1 MRKLLII
8 LTRKYPYAFGEP
20 FLESEINKHN
30 PYYDKI
36 MVLAQDV
43 SKREVMTRAL
53 PEKTEAYI
61 TATGS
66 RKSMRLKDLFASFS
80 HLLKPDSCE
89 SEEYAARKL
98 DIVQRCF
105 LCNFESR
112 CVRLEK
118 EAVEILK
125 QQNFSDYDQIV
136 IYSYWFF
143 ANATVAVRLKE
154 YIKKE
159 MNYSGQIT
167 VISRAHRYDIYEDA
181 NKINYLPF
189 RKYLLNKVDYVFPC
203 SDNGTMYLKT
213 KYQDIESVIETAY
226 LGTRDYGL
234 SPEHGNAEFH
244 IVSCSRVVKVKG
256 LERLIDDLALVE
268 RGDKRV
274 LWTHIG
280 GGVEGKTKYFDSIR
294 EYAKEKLKNIDFEF
308 LGGMQN
314 QQVYDYYKS
323 NKVDV
328 FVNVSYS
335 EGLPVSLMEASS
347 FGIPVIATDVGGSA
361 EIIDKEQKNGFLLD
375 KDFEIGALQKKIE
388 LLLNESEEMY
398 CKRRI
403 AARELWEKKY
413 NAEKNYTDFAKKIYE
428 ISNYN

>member
-1 MRKLLII
+1 MKLLIDQ
-8 LTRKYPYAFGEP
+8 
-20 FLESEINKHN
+20 S
-30 PYYDKI
+30 
-36 MVLAQDV
+36 
-43 SKREVMTRAL
+43 
-53 PEKTEAYI
+53 PE
-61 TATGS
+61 
-66 RKSMRLKDLFASFS
+66 
-80 HLLKPDSCE
+80 
-89 SEEYAARKL
+89 
-98 DIVQRCF
+98 
-105 LCNFESR
+105 N
-112 CVRLEK
+112 

-125 QQNFSDYDQIV
+125 QQDFSGYDHIV

-167 VISRAHRYDIYEDA
+167 VISRAHRYDIYENA

-234 SPEHGNAEFH
+234 SPEHSNAEFH

-294 EYAKEKLKNIDFEF
+294 EYAKAKLKNIDFEF

-375 KDFEIGALQKKIE
+375 KDFEIGALRKKIE
-388 LLLNESEEMY
+388 LLLNESEETY

-403 AARELWEKKY
+403 TARKLWEKKY
-413 NAEKNYTDFAKKIYE
+413 NAEKNYTDFAKKIHE
-428 ISNYN
+428 IGNNS